1 MADDGTSSSRPL
13 PALTQLNRPY
23 WTSGAE
29 GVFRLQQCPE
39 CERIIHPP
47 ALRCQFDHATPEW
60 VALSGRGTVESWT
73 VNHHPFFPGI
83 PTPYVIA
90 FVNPIEDPRAR
101 VLTNIVGIDPD
112 DVAVGM
118 PVRATFERSDD
129 GTGGDPVHLPMF
141 APEN

>member
-1 MADDGTSSSRPL
+1 MGSTVWSRDGRVLDGQSPS
-13 PALTQLNRPY
+13 
-23 WTSGAE
+23 
-29 GVFRLQQCPE
+29 V
-39 CERIIHPP
+39 
-47 ALRCQFDHATPEW
+47 
-60 VALSGRGTVESWT
+60 
-73 VNHHPFFPGI
+73 FPGI

-101 VLTNIVGIDPD
+101 VLTNIVGVDPD

-141 APEN
+141 TPEN